1 MSLEGSDFDTLLA
14 VYTGAAV
21 NALTLVGRNDECN
34 LEGIIYSISC
44 LAFPITTGTTYSL
57 QVDGYAYTRGHVEVY
72 LDFSDSIAPPGNDA
86 FSAAASIM
94 SLPTM
99 GTTLGATMES
109 GEPQAG
115 LGASG
120 SVWFRFTAPVASTT
134 AQARVVDVLAS
145 PCDTVFF
152 FALIAFQSDLH
163 RVDNLTRTMV
173 VGKSP
178 S

>member
-1 MSLEGSDFDTLLA
+1 MSLEGSDFDTVLA

-21 NALTLVGRNDECN
+21 NTLTLVGRNDQCT
-34 LEGIIYSISC
+34 LEGVAYSISC

-57 QVDGYAYTRGHVEVY
+57 QVDGYASSRGHVEVY
-72 LDFSDSIAPPGNDA
+72 LDFSDSITPPGNDA

-120 SVWFRFTAPVASTT
+120 SVWVRFTAPVASTT
-134 AQARVVDVLAS
+134 AQARCVGLWHHRVIL
-145 PCDTVFF
+145 C
-152 FALIAFQSDLH
+152 FALPSSHFKVTSTELTHTSGQVAF
-163 RVDNLTRTMV
+163 VD
-173 VGKSP
+173 SF